1 MSENSNND
9 PIGKSLNLTPI
20 QKSSEVLDVLKH
32 KINSNSAEEDF
43 DQARVNI
50 LDVIETGKESLNTL
64 SVIASSSQHP
74 RAFEVLAKMIDTI
87 VEANMQLLELQSK
100 IRSIENKEQSTGE
113 KGKTVNNNLFVGSTS
128 ELQKVINDIMKD
140 KNG

>member
-87 VEANMQLLELQSK
+87 VDANMQLLELQSK
-100 IRSIENKEQSTGE
+100 IRSIEDKEQSTGE

>member
-64 SVIASSSQHP
+64 SVIASRSQHP

-87 VEANMQLLELQSK
+87 VDANMQLLELQSK

>member
-87 VEANMQLLELQSK
+87 VDANMQLLELQSK